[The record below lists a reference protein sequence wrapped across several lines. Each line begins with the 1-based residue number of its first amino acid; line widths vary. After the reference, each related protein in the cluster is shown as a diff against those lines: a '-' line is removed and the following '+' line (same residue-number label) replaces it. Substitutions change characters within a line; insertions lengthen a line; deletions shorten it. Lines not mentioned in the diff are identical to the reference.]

1 MNKLKE
7 SIYNSLIIFTTRI
20 SGDGKDGLACVR
32 FGMVVSETDVVA
44 LTNLVRQSGLDIE
57 ASTQELETM
66 ALLVRKGKRQQT
78 FLASMQLRSSRIV
91 VIVFFSFVFWVCL
104 GIEEAQAELTR
115 ETEQKLWEEFKP
127 KQLLRHIPVVGS
139 LVNYFL
145 PTQKTGIKGRT
156 LNLKNGRIEKSETLV
171 KSPLPP
177 QEPTDNPDD
186 NPITGVAL

>member
-66 ALLVRKGKRQQT
+66 ALLVRKGKR
-78 FLASMQLRSSRIV
+78 
-91 VIVFFSFVFWVCL
+91 
-104 GIEEAQAELTR
+104 
-115 ETEQKLWEEFKP
+115 
-127 KQLLRHIPVVGS
+127 
-139 LVNYFL
+139 
-145 PTQKTGIKGRT
+145 
-156 LNLKNGRIEKSETLV
+156 
-171 KSPLPP
+171 
-177 QEPTDNPDD
+177 
-186 NPITGVAL
+186 